1 MTAIIPCPV
10 ELASAAETMRP
21 DWNRADFEGALAYAM
36 REWEWRRVFGEASR
50 LMTDP
55 AAEPRD
61 LVAAVDAANRD
72 PRKRPQTS
80 PELTAEWA
88 PAIREALGWRKDGA
102 A

>member
-1 MTAIIPCPV
+1 MIAINPCPV
-10 ELASAAETMRP
+10 ELANVAEVMRE

-55 AAEPRD
+55 GAEPRD
-61 LVAAVDAANRD
+61 LIAAVDAANRD
-72 PRKRPQTS
+72 PRKRAGTS
-80 PELTAEWA
+80 PATAHEWA
-88 PAIREALGWRKDGA
+88 DVIRETLAWRKTGA